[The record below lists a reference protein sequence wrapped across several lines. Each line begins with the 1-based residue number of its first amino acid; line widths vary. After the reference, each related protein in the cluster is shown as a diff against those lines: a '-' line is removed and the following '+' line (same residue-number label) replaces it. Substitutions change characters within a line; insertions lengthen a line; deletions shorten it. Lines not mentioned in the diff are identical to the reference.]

1 MGKMVKRGYVP
12 KDRDE
17 FTGEQLRRLQEAAKD
32 TRYLLNRGYPVKN
45 ATTFIGNHYR
55 LSERQRLALARSIS
69 SYQDINIRKS
79 KQICK
84 DMEGTTVHIDGF
96 NTIISLEV
104 ALSGSLLLHCSD
116 GTVRDLAGLRGTY
129 RVIDKTEQAIRL
141 ILYKLQ
147 ELGIAEAVFYLD
159 EPVSNSGRLKM
170 LLLQTAQE
178 YRIQVSVN
186 VIPDVDRVLECLP
199 CVISGDAIILNR
211 CLSWINLVYPI
222 VKHLP
227 DVWMVRL
234 LDGTKEEYNPVIS
247 EI

>member
-1 MGKMVKRGYVP
+1 MEKMVKRGYVP
-12 KDRDE
+12 KDQDE

-32 TRYLLNRGYPVKN
+32 TQYLLNRGYPVKN

-69 SYQDINIRKS
+69 SRHDIDIRKD
-79 KQICK
+79 KQICR
-84 DMEGTTVHIDGF
+84 DMAGMSVYIDGF

-141 ILYKLQ
+141 ILYRLQ
-147 ELGIAEAVFYLD
+147 EWGIAEAVFYLD

-178 YRIQVSVN
+178 YRIQVSVK

-227 DVWMVRL
+227 DVWMIRL
-234 LDGTKEEYNPVIS
+234 LDGIKKEHNPV
-247 EI
+247 